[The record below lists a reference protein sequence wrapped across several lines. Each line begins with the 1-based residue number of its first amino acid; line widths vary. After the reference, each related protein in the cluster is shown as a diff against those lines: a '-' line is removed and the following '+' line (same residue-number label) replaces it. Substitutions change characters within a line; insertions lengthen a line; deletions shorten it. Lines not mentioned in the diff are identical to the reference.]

1 MLATALLARGFPP
14 SRATTTI
21 TTAPIL
27 SKPDVC
33 LITSIDVMPCA
44 PRTSE
49 HPLAGLCMSPLSTI
63 ASTTT
68 VNLRGLSSLFI
79 RHSFI
84 GSSHKVGRVG
94 EASEFFLHSLRK
106 HC

>member
-33 LITSIDVMPCA
+33 PKDARLKA
-44 PRTSE
+44 
-49 HPLAGLCMSPLSTI
+49 
-63 ASTTT
+63 
-68 VNLRGLSSLFI
+68 
-79 RHSFI
+79 
-84 GSSHKVGRVG
+84 
-94 EASEFFLHSLRK
+94 
-106 HC
+106 